1 MSATR
6 LLAALCTAA
15 ALTGMA
21 SAQATA
27 APAVTPVADF
37 PFDGKGADDAP
48 NRGANPGDRAAEYG
62 GDLAAEI
69 IDLLA
74 DAAKCGL
81 SVANPAVTCP
91 F

>member
-1 MSATR
+1 MSASR
-6 LLAALCTAA
+6 LLAALFTAT
-15 ALTGMA
+15 ALTGLA
-21 SAQATA
+21 GAQATA

-48 NRGANPGDRAAEYG
+48 NPGDRAADYG
-62 GDLAAEI
+62 GNLAAEL

-81 SVANPAVTCP
+81 AVANPAVQCP
-91 F
+91 L